1 MCRGLLV
8 PGNGVNQMVEIKLGG
23 IDLVVVV
30 EPGKGVFAVAIT
42 EDKKLGGVIL
52 ETLCPYAHGKYP
64 PGSENIDEE
73 DIDPRAPKVGFAFCN
88 TTQVDTLIAALV
100 KLKHEMV
107 MAGIPESG
115 RVEDDTDE

>member
-1 MCRGLLV
+1 ME
-8 PGNGVNQMVEIKLGG
+8 EIKLGEK
-23 IDLVVVV
+23 DLVVVV
-30 EPGKGVFAVAIT
+30 EPGKSVFGVAIT

-52 ETLCPYAHGKYP
+52 ETLSHYAHGKYP
-64 PGSENIDEE
+64 PGAENIDEE
-73 DIDPRAPKVGFAFCN
+73 DIDPRALKVGFAFCN
-88 TTQVDTLIAALV
+88 TTQVDVLTRALV